1 MRPVVVAGV
10 GMTQFGKFPET
21 PVESF
26 GRQATWDALKDAGL
40 KPKDI
45 QVAYLGNLTE
55 RRETGN
61 MTCVAQNVLRGVGI
75 VGIPIT
81 RVENACAS
89 GSTAFREAWMAVASG
104 MYDIALAVGVEKM
117 NGRGPAPLGRIGDTI
132 EGLAGLAP
140 PGVWAMRA
148 QRHMAQ
154 YGTTLEQMAMVA
166 VKNRRHAR
174 LNPRAA
180 LKPAEITVEDVRA
193 SPMICTPLTLLDSC
207 PTTDGG
213 AAAIVCSEAVARRLG
228 VKPIYVAAAALAS
241 GTYERHRNIATNE
254 LESRAAK
261 LAFEQAGMSPHD
273 LDFAEVHDC
282 FTIAEIVRVENL
294 GLCPEGEGGA
304 WVESGATQLGGAFPI
319 NPSGGLLCK
328 GHPVGA
334 TGVAQVAE
342 VTWQLRGEAGARQVA
357 GAKSGLAH
365 CSGGFIGDDTGASA
379 VIILKR

>member
-10 GMTQFGKFPET
+10 GMTQFGRFPDK

-26 GRQATWDALKDAGL
+26 GRAATWDALADAGL
-40 KPKDI
+40 TPKDI
-45 QVAYLGNLTE
+45 EVAYVGNLTE
-55 RRETGN
+55 RKETGHV
-61 MTCVAQNVLRGVGI
+61 TCLAQQVLRGVGI
-75 VGIPIT
+75 KGIPIT

-89 GSTAFREAWMAVASG
+89 GSTAFREAWIAVASG
-104 MYDIALAVGVEKM
+104 LCEIALAVGVEKL
-117 NGRGPAPLGRIGDTI
+117 NGQGAAPLGRVGDTL

-148 QRHMAQ
+148 QRHMAEF
-154 YGTTLEQMAMVA
+154 GTTLEQMAMVA
-166 VKNRRHAR
+166 VKNRRHAK

-180 LKPAEITVEDVRA
+180 LQPKEITVEEVRS

-213 AAAIVCSEAVARRLG
+213 AAAILCSEKVARRLA
-228 VKPIYVAAAALAS
+228 VKPVYVAAAALTS
-241 GTYERHRNIATNE
+241 GTYDVRRDIAVNE
-254 LESRAAK
+254 LETRAAR
-261 LAFEQAGMSPHD
+261 LAFEQAGLGPED

-282 FTIAEIVRVENL
+282 FTIAEIVRLENL
-294 GLCPEGEGGA
+294 GLCPVGEGGR
-304 WVESGATQLGGAFPI
+304 WVEAGKTRLGGEFPV

-342 VTWQLRGEAGARQVA
+342 IVWQLRGQAGKRQVDGARA
-357 GAKSGLAH
+357 ALAH
-365 CSGGFIGDDTGASA
+365 CSGGFVGDDTGASA
-379 VIILKR
+379 VIILKQ